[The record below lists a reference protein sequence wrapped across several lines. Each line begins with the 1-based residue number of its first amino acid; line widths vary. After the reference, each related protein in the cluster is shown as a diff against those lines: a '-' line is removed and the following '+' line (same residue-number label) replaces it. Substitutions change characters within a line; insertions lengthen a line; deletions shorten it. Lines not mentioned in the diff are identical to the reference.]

1 MDIANRNSLAV
12 VIIALAFTTGCASS
26 SSQRALPPAIL
37 TPNATDAE
45 IVERILKL
53 TPVRTPIDTA
63 KQSLIDAGLRCST
76 EIDAE
81 TDEPYLSCGY
91 SDERD
96 VWVTWVWS
104 IRIQCADGVVS
115 GVTCKQA
122 GIGP

>member
-1 MDIANRNSLAV
+1 M
-12 VIIALAFTTGCASS
+12 
-26 SSQRALPPAIL
+26 
-37 TPNATDAE
+37 
-45 IVERILKL
+45 ERILKL